1 MTPSADRSIAPRPP
15 PFFDFSSELREGLST
30 TTVVVSAED
39 VRSKCES
46 KIIIIITS

>member
-15 PFFDFSSELREGLST
+15 PFFDFSSELRGGGLSS
-30 TTVVVSAED
+30 TTVVVSAG

-46 KIIIIITS
+46 KIITITS